1 MNAILKPGAPR
12 LDYGVMDASNDT
24 NEATTAQSPNDRPRS
39 PTAFVFAGGSS
50 LGAVQVGMLKA
61 LLGQGIVP
69 DFVVGSSAGGINA
82 AYFAYDP
89 SMSGVEKMD
98 RLWCRLRRDDIFRL
112 TPLGSLWSLLSGRG
126 HVVPAT
132 GLSDALSPHF
142 AACTIDGGRIPCC
155 IVTTDML
162 SGCEYRI
169 QSGPAIPALL
179 ASAAIPGVFP
189 AVHLHD
195 RYLIDGGVT
204 NHTPISAALD
214 LGARTIYVLPTGY
227 SCGLSAP
234 PRTAL
239 GSALHALNLL
249 IAQQLVDAIRHACG
263 ACDIQVVPPPCP
275 QPVSSYDFSHA
286 RELIDGTEQSTRR
299 WLSKSG
305 RLVDGVPPQLPP
317 HDHDHANNHFG
328 PFWQAAGQ

>member
-1 MNAILKPGAPR
+1 MDAPNSTTTLATPTQPGQPAAAATAPR
-12 LDYGVMDASNDT
+12 HG
-24 NEATTAQSPNDRPRS
+24 

-61 LLGQGIVP
+61 LTRQGIVP
-69 DFVVGSSAGGINA
+69 DFVVGSSAGAINA
-82 AYFAYDP
+82 AYFSYDP
-89 SMSGVEKMD
+89 TASGAAKMD
-98 RLWCRLRRDDIFRL
+98 QLWCGLRRDDIFHV
-112 TPLGSLWSLLSGRG
+112 TPLGSLWTLLRGRG
-126 HVVPAT
+126 HMVAAT
-132 GLSDALSPHF
+132 GLENVLSPHF
-142 AACTIDGGRIPCC
+142 ATHTVDGGRIPCC
-155 IVTTDML
+155 IITTDML

-169 QSGPAIPALL
+169 QAGPTIPALL

-214 LGARTIYVLPTGY
+214 LGAQTIYVLSTGY
-227 SCGLSAP
+227 SCGLTAP

-249 IAQQLVDAIRHACG
+249 IVQQLVDAIRG
-263 ACDIQVVPPPCP
+263 ARNTCDIRVVPPPCP

-286 RELIDGTEQSTRR
+286 RQLIDGSEQSTLR
-299 WLSKSG
+299 WLDKG
-305 RLVDGVPPQLPP
+305 MRLIDGVPPQLPP
-317 HDHDHANNHFG
+317 HDHDHIDNHFG
-328 PFWQAAGQ
+328 PFWQAKTGATTA